1 MNRGISVIRTL
12 FFSAVA
18 LTVLGACSQKPSGP
32 PRLPDGRLSSTYDD
46 FLNRADYRDTRD
58 IWYNDALIAEA
69 NSKNSKIVVYLT
81 SQRGKLYVHNQ
92 LAMDFPVCTGK
103 NRYETPRGTF
113 RIIEKKEH
121 HRSRSYG
128 SVYNSAGNVVVS
140 DATPGTRVPSGGK
153 YVGASMPLWMRIHG
167 GVGLHVGRV
176 YRDADSHGCIR
187 VPPEACTILFDK
199 CGLGTVVQVKN

>member
-1 MNRGISVIRTL
+1 MNRGIAVIRAL
-12 FFSAVA
+12 CVSAVCIM
-18 LTVLGACSQKPSGP
+18 VPGACTQAPSGP
-32 PRLPDGRLSSTYDD
+32 PRLPDGRLVSTYDD
-46 FLNRADYRDTRD
+46 FLKRPDYRDTRD
-58 IWYNDALIAEA
+58 VWYNDALIDQA
-69 NSKNSKIVVYLT
+69 NTKSSRIEILLD
-81 SQRGKLYVHNQ
+81 SQRGRLYVHDE

-113 RIIEKKEH
+113 KIIEKKEH
-121 HRSRSYG
+121 YRSHSYG
-128 SVYNSAGNVVVS
+128 SVYDSSGDMVVA

-153 YVGASMPLWMRIHG
+153 YLGSEMPLWMRIHG

-199 CGLGTVVQVKN
+199 CGVGTVVQVKH